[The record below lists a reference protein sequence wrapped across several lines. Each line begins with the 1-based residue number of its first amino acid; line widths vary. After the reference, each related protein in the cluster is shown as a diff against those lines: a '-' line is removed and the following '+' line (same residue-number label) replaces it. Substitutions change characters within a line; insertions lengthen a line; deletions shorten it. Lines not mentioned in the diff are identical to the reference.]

1 MKSFLMGWETM
12 KIVQA
17 TMEDL
22 DGVSKLFN
30 SYRMFYQQES
40 DIEGA
45 KAYIEERMEC
55 KESVIFVVKDHEN
68 YIGFTQLYP
77 TFSSISMKRAWI
89 LNDLY
94 VDSNARK
101 QGIGEML
108 LQKAK
113 EYAIETGAKS
123 ISLSTAPDNDSAQ
136 RLYEKNGYQKDT
148 QFYHYELELAEAL

>member
-68 YIGFTQLYP
+68 YVGFTQLYP
-77 TFSSISMKRAWI
+77 TFSSIYMKRAWI

-101 QGIGEML
+101 QGIGDML

-136 RLYEKNGYQKDT
+136 RLYEKNGYKRDS
-148 QFYHYELELAEAL
+148 QFYHYELELAGAL